1 MGKLAHPVMLV
12 IMDGWGCGQEEDP
25 FNAVM
30 TAGLKHIP
38 RWLET
43 YPHAQLITS
52 GEKVGLPPGQMGNSE
67 VGHLNIGAGRVV
79 LQQLNRIDADI
90 RSGVFA
96 KIPVLKK
103 LLQTT
108 AESGRA
114 LHLLGLVSDGGV
126 HSHQEHLLALVR
138 AAAHAGIKDIYIHA
152 FLDGRDVPPQS
163 ALKYLHYIEKELK
176 GIGVGKIATISGRYY
191 AMDRDRRWDRT
202 RLAYDVVSAGKGPLR
217 KSIDDALEKSYAEG
231 VTDEFVVPVVI
242 GESVPMQRG
251 DGAVF
256 FNFRPDRARQLTAAL
271 AEPSFD
277 GFERKLIGLNLI
289 TMTRYE
295 ATFNEPVIY
304 EKESLR
310 HTFGEVVSESGYTQL
325 RIAETEKY
333 AHVTYFFNGGREEP
347 YRGED
352 RILIPSPKV
361 ATYDLKP
368 EMSAYEMTDRLIS
381 EIAQEKYDFIIL
393 NFANS
398 DMVGHSGSLAAAQQ
412 AVRTVDTCLGRLWD
426 AFRARGGQILVT
438 ADHGNSER
446 MWDETNHSPH
456 TAHTTNP
463 VPVFLLSEIHREDQ
477 LRNGILADLAPTLLT
492 LADIDVPTE
501 MTGKSLL
508 RVKEAH
514 L

>member
-12 IMDGWGCGQEEDP
+12 IMDGWGCGAADDP
-25 FNAVM
+25 SNAVM
-30 TAGLKHIP
+30 TAGLQHIP
-38 RWLET
+38 QWLQT
-43 YPHAQLITS
+43 YPHAKLITS

-90 RSGVFA
+90 RSGNFA
-96 KIPVLKK
+96 RKPVLAE
-103 LLQTT
+103 LLATT
-108 AESGRA
+108 AASGKA

-138 AAAHAGIKDIYIHA
+138 AAAAAGIRDVYVHA

-163 ALKYLHYIEKELK
+163 APKYLHHVEDEMRR
-176 GIGVGKIATISGRYY
+176 IGVGKIVTVSGRYY
-191 AMDRDRRWDRT
+191 AMDRDKRWQRT
-202 RLAYDVVSAGKGPLR
+202 KLAYDVVTGGQGPR
-217 KSIDDALEKSYAEG
+217 RASIDEALERSYADG

-242 GESVPMQRG
+242 GEPVAMHEG

-271 AEPSFD
+271 AEPAFD
-277 GFERKLIGLNLI
+277 GFAREQIGIRLI

-295 ATFNEPVIY
+295 ASFVEPVIY

-310 HTFGEVVSESGYTQL
+310 HTFGEVVSDAGYTQL

-333 AHVTYFFNGGREEP
+333 AHVTYFFNGGREEQYP
-347 YRGED
+347 GED
-352 RILIPSPKV
+352 RILVPSPKV
-361 ATYDLKP
+361 ATYDLQP
-368 EMSAYEMTDRLIS
+368 EMSAYEMTDCLLA
-381 EIAQEKYDFIIL
+381 EIEQEKYDFIIL

-398 DMVGHSGSLAAAQQ
+398 DMVGHSGSLAAAQA
-412 AVRTVDTCLGRLWD
+412 AVRTVDTCLGRLWE
-426 AFRARGGQILVT
+426 AFRAKGGQILVT
-438 ADHGNSER
+438 ADHGNSEQ

-463 VPVFLLSEIHREDQ
+463 VPVFLLSEQHREDR
-477 LRNGILADLAPTLLT
+477 LHDGILADLAPTLLA
-492 LADIDVPTE
+492 LAGIEAPAE

-508 RVKEAH
+508 MTKESK
-514 L
+514 